1 MIPASLAIQIASL
14 RWMRKSIKDFIEADK
29 LRILLNDCG
38 WQIHDKKDGFTLI
51 PEYLNSNA
59 PVAQ

>member
-1 MIPASLAIQIASL
+1 
-14 RWMRKSIKDFIEADK
+14 MRKSIKDFIEADK